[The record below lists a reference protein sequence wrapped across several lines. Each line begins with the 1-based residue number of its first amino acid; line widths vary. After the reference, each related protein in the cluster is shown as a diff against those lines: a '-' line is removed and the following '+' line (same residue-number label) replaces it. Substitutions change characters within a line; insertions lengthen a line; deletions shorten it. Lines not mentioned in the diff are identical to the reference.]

1 MNNIY
6 ITTPI
11 YYVNDVPHIGHVYTT
26 LISDIIAR
34 FARLDGYNVKFV
46 TGTDEHGQKIEKAA
60 KENNISLSDF
70 TDNTSAVFKS
80 LANTMNYSYDDFI
93 RTTEVRHKKAV
104 IALWERL
111 CDNEAIYLGSYAGW
125 YSIRDETFYQE
136 KELVDGKAPTGA
148 EVEWIEEP
156 SYFFK
161 LSHFQEQLLDFYEK
175 HPDFIVPKYRYNEII
190 SFVKSGLK
198 DLSVSRQNVSWGIK
212 VPNNDEH
219 VIYVWV
225 DALSN
230 YLTVLGFPDID
241 NKVYQDYWASNNRSV
256 LHVVG
261 KDILRF
267 HAVYWPAI
275 LMAAGLPLPKKILAH
290 GWWTNEGQKISKSLG
305 NVIKPF
311 ELVEEFGVD
320 QLRYFLIKEM
330 PIGNDGDF
338 KRSSLINCI
347 NYDLANNIG
356 NLVQRTV
363 SLLHK
368 ECGGIIPIIDNGLLC
383 GEESLPNYQEVL
395 DKVRNCIER
404 YDLNGMIYIIEQ
416 LSSTANEYI
425 AARAPWKLSKSDPGI
440 MEAVLYK
447 LLEYIRCIG
456 LLLQPIMPTLSSR
469 ILDQIALSESNRSFS
484 TFSIPMDMNIV
495 LPKPE
500 PIFAKII

>member
-1 MNNIY
+1 MKNIY
-6 ITTPI
+6 ITSPI
-11 YYVNDVPHIGHVYTT
+11 YYVNDVPHVGHVYTT
-26 LISDIIAR
+26 LISDVIAR

-60 KENNISLSDF
+60 EKSNISLSNF
-70 TDNTSAVFKS
+70 TDNTSTVFKC
-80 LANTMNYSYDDFI
+80 LANSMNYSYDDFI

-104 IALWERL
+104 TALWERL
-111 CDNEAIYLGSYAGW
+111 YDNGAIYLGSYSGW
-125 YSIRDETFYQE
+125 YSVRDETFYQE
-136 KELVDGKAPTGA
+136 KELVNGNAPTGA

-161 LSHFQEQLLDFYEK
+161 LSHFQEKLLDFYEK
-175 HPDFIVPKYRYNEII
+175 HPEFVVPKHRYNEVV

-212 VPNNDEH
+212 VPNNDKH

-225 DALSN
+225 DALSS
-230 YLTVLGFPDID
+230 YLTVLGFPDVN
-241 NKVYQDYWASNNRSV
+241 NKMYVDYWSGNNSFV

-275 LMAAGLPLPKKILAH
+275 LMAAELPLPKKILAH

-305 NVIKPF
+305 NVINPF
-311 ELVEEFGVD
+311 ELTKEFGVD

-356 NLVQRTV
+356 NFVQRTL

-368 ECGGIIPIIDNGLLC
+368 ECNGMIPVVNSNLLC
-383 GEESLPNYQEVL
+383 DEESLPNYQEIL
-395 DKVRNCIER
+395 DKVRNCVGR
-404 YDLNGMIYIIEQ
+404 YDLNEMVHVIEQ
-416 LSSTANEYI
+416 LSSMGNEYI
-425 AARAPWKLSKSDPGI
+425 STRAPWKLSKSNPEI
-440 MEAVLYK
+440 MKAVLYK

-456 LLLQPIMPTLSSR
+456 LLLQPVVPALSSK
-469 ILDQIALSESNRSFS
+469 ILDQIALSECNRNFRKFS
-484 TFSIPMDMNIV
+484 VPVDMNVV

-500 PIFAKII
+500 PVFAKII

>member
-34 FARLDGYNVKFV
+34 FSRLDGHNVKFV

-60 KENNISLSDF
+60 KDNNISLFDF
-70 TDNTSAVFKS
+70 TDNTSAIFRS
-80 LANTMNYSYDDFI
+80 LADIMNYSYDDFI
-93 RTTEVRHKKAV
+93 RTTEIRHKKAV
-104 IALWERL
+104 TALWKRL
-111 CDNEAIYLGSYAGW
+111 CDNKAIYLGSYSGW
-125 YSIRDETFYQE
+125 YSVRDEAFYQE

-161 LSHFQEQLLDFYEK
+161 LSNFQEKLLDFYKK
-175 HPDFIVPKYRYNEII
+175 HPDFIVPKHRYNEVI
-190 SFVKSGLK
+190 SFVKSGLR

-212 VPNNDEH
+212 VPDNEEH

-230 YLTVLGFPDID
+230 YLTVLGFPDM
-241 NKVYQDYWASNNRSV
+241 NSKEYQNYWADDTSFI

-275 LMAAGLPLPKKILAH
+275 LMAADLPLPKKILAH

-305 NVIKPF
+305 NVIDPF
-311 ELVEEFGVD
+311 ELLQEFGVD

-330 PIGNDGDF
+330 PVGNDGDF
-338 KRSSLINCI
+338 RKSSLINCI

-363 SLLHK
+363 SLLYK
-368 ECGGIIPIIDNGLLC
+368 ECDGIIPVVGNNLLC
-383 GEESLPNYQEVL
+383 DEESLLNYQEIL
-395 DKVRNCIER
+395 DRVRGCISR
-404 YDLNGMIYIIEQ
+404 FSLNEMVHIIEE
-416 LSSTANEYI
+416 LSSMANEYI
-425 AARAPWKLSKSDPGI
+425 AARAPWKLSKSNPEV
-440 MEAVLYK
+440 MKAVLYK

-469 ILDQIALSESNRSFS
+469 ILDQIALSKCNRNFNK
-484 TFSIPMDMNIV
+484 FAVPIDMNIV
-495 LPKPE
+495 LPKPN
-500 PIFAKII
+500 PIFAKVV